1 MMKKKNKKTE
11 EKIEN
16 ASIDAQN
23 DSQEEAINEQSCEKA
38 PQKTE
43 LELLQE
49 KYNDLEDKFRRLS
62 ADYANYQKRL
72 PKQVEESVA
81 YKVESF
87 IKSLLPGVDN
97 FDHALAHSKNSDLEG
112 MIKGLD
118 MVYSNLL
125 GILKAQGLEQVD
137 AAGEKFDP
145 NCHQAVMQKADEEKE
160 DGIILEQYQK
170 GYKLNGRLIRPAMVV
185 VNKLPVADVAEPE
198 QSEEKNCCCDSDS
211 DCTQDCPKE

>member
-16 ASIDAQN
+16 ASIDA
-23 DSQEEAINEQSCEKA
+23 DSNNQDQAANEQPCKKA
-38 PQKTE
+38 PEKSE

-49 KYNDLEDKFRRLS
+49 KYDNLEDKFRRLS

-87 IKSLLPGVDN
+87 IKSLLPGIDN
-97 FDHALAHSKNSDLEG
+97 FDHALAHSKNADLEG

-118 MVYSNLL
+118 MVYNNLL
-125 GILKAQGLEQVD
+125 GILKSQGLEQID

-145 NCHQAVMQKADEEKE
+145 NCHQAVMQKADEEKK

-170 GYKLNGRLIRPAMVV
+170 GYKLNDRLIRPAMVV
-185 VNKLPVADVAEPE
+185 VNKLPIADTEPE
-198 QSEEKNCCCDSDS
+198 QTEEKGCCCDG
-211 DCTQDCPKE
+211 DCKQDCEKE